1 MRRPE
6 LIALFVCVG
15 FLVGLPLMVGAY
27 TGELLT
33 MGVKDLAS
41 MINGVLFVFAVFGI
55 MLKTLSD
62 K

>member
-15 FLVGLPLMVGAY
+15 FLVSLPLMIGIY
-27 TGELLT
+27 TGELLV

-41 MINGVLFVFAVFGI
+41 LINGVLFVFAVFGI
-55 MLKTLSD
+55 MIKTLSG